1 MSEQQH
7 DATEP
12 KPTTE
17 IAKRPSKPGV
27 LASVQRTDSGLVLT
41 TFDEAYQ
48 VSNAIVK
55 SGMAPKGYD
64 TAEQVFAAIQFG
76 AELGLKPMQSLNSIA
91 VVNGR
96 PTVWGDGLMAILH
109 GSGLLEDMQ
118 ERLDGTA
125 DRQVAICRMKRRGIE
140 TWFESRFSVEDAK
153 RAKLWMK
160 TGRTGGETPWVT
172 YPQRMLMW
180 RARAY
185 CARDGFADVLRGIQF
200 REEVQDYEPTRTPQ
214 ARPTA
219 LLTADGR
226 IESAEPATPQEAA
239 GDVVDAVAE
248 PLVNAAGE
256 LF

>member
-1 MSEQQH
+1 MSE
-7 DATEP
+7 E
-12 KPTTE
+12 TTA
-17 IAKRPSKPGV
+17 IAERQKANP
-27 LASVQRTDSGLVLT
+27 LADIQRTEGGLVLS
-41 TFDEAYQ
+41 TFDQAYGAAR
-48 VSNAIVK
+48 AIVK

-109 GSGLLEDMQ
+109 GSGLLENMD
-118 ERLDGTA
+118 ERIDG
-125 DRQVAICRMKRRGIE
+125 DGDNRVAICRMKRRGIDV
-140 TWFESRFSVEDAK
+140 WFEARFSVEDAK

-160 TGRTGGETPWVT
+160 TGRSGGETPWVT

-180 RARAY
+180 RARAF

-200 REEVQDYEPTRTPQ
+200 REEVADYAPHQTHEERRTIE
-214 ARPTA
+214 
-219 LLTADGR
+219 LTPDGR
-226 IESAEPATPQEAA
+226 LAESEQQQPPADDVEMQEAEYE
-239 GDVVDAVAE
+239 DE
-248 PLVNAAGE
+248 PENNGE